1 MPTFSTITD
10 GQIDQDS
17 PITQPLMT
25 AYRDNLLAVV
35 EGSSGA
41 PKIKEAWQA
50 SQSTTSAGLVLTDID
65 DGDGIKVETA
75 GVGTSGNE
83 GTISFRVD
91 ISSDNGSTF
100 VQEVTLLS
108 STAPSKQT
116 VTVNPTGTFIFD
128 RPSGSWAFLFQGAGS
143 LSSGTF
149 TSPTGVTDIRFRFFN
164 NTTATNGTICALAI
178 VTGGKATS

>member
-1 MPTFSTITD
+1 MTTYSTITD
-10 GQIDQDS
+10 GQVDQDS

-25 AYRDNLLAVV
+25 ALRDNLLAVV

-50 SQSTTSAGLVLTDID
+50 SQSTISAGLVITDLD
-65 DGDGIKVETA
+65 DGDGIKIETA
-75 GVGTSGNE
+75 GVGTSSSGS
-83 GTISFRVD
+83 TISFRVD

-100 VQEVTLLS
+100 VQGVTLLS
-108 STAPSKQT
+108 STAPVKQT
-116 VTVNPTGTFIFD
+116 VSIYPAGTFIFD
-128 RPSGSWAFLFQGAGS
+128 RPSGSWAFLVKGGGS

-149 TSPTGVTDIRFRFFN
+149 TSSAGVTDIRFRYFD
-164 NTTATNGTICALAI
+164 NTTATAGNIYALAF